1 MTSIH
6 DVSVVQVYVP
16 WHPTRKL
23 EQIEMMSKAMAYIHL
38 SAKMAIERQYCHQ
51 REPLRFYS
59 PLTFMEFVHIFRIIS
74 AYIVK
79 LELVGVVFIIL
90 NSGTDEGIW

>member
-1 MTSIH
+1 
-6 DVSVVQVYVP
+6 
-16 WHPTRKL
+16 
-23 EQIEMMSKAMAYIHL
+23 MMSKAMAYIHL

-51 REPLRFYS
+51 KEPLRFFS

-79 LELVGVVFIIL
+79 LELV
-90 NSGTDEGIW
+90 SDEFLRLSNKFRAQVS

>member
-1 MTSIH
+1 
-6 DVSVVQVYVP
+6 
-16 WHPTRKL
+16 
-23 EQIEMMSKAMAYIHL
+23 MMSKAMAYIHL

-51 REPLRFYS
+51 KEPLRFFS

-79 LELVGVVFIIL
+79 LELV
-90 NSGTDEGIW
+90 SDEFLRLSNKFHAQVS